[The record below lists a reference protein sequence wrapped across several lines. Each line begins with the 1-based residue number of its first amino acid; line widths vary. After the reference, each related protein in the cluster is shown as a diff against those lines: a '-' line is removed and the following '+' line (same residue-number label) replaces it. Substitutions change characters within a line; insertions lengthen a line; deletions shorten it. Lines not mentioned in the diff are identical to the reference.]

1 MRNFKKL
8 LIWQK
13 GMQLV
18 DKLYTAA
25 VYFPDEERFGMR
37 SQSTR
42 AVVSIPS
49 NIAEGSAKRSQKELL
64 KYVEVSL
71 GSSFELETHLLVI
84 QNRRWFPKEVIDELL
99 DLITEEQRMIS
110 KFMEKIS

>member
-25 VYFPDEERFGMR
+25 VIFRMKKG
-37 SQSTR
+37 
-42 AVVSIPS
+42 
-49 NIAEGSAKRSQKELL
+49 
-64 KYVEVSL
+64 L
-71 GSSFELETHLLVI
+71 GCV
-84 QNRRWFPKEVIDELL
+84 PKV
-99 DLITEEQRMIS
+99 QGQ
-110 KFMEKIS
+110 